1 VSKGTVLKGTVLKK
15 IKGLFNAHSCVELAY
30 LFGSMA
36 RGGRGKLSDVDVGVY
51 LNDALIKEER
61 DEEMLNILSGIVS
74 LLKTDKVDLV
84 VMNDAPVS
92 LNYEIIKCNAPLFMR
107 DGGKKIDVEQRI
119 LSRYLDRRYHEKMAS
134 DIFLRKVMEKG
145 ITY

>member
-1 VSKGTVLKGTVLKK
+1 MIVVSKWTILEK
-15 IKGLFNAHSCVELAY
+15 IKGLFNAHSCIELAY

-36 RGGRGKLSDVDVGVY
+36 NEKRGKLSDVDVGVY
-51 LNDALIKEER
+51 LNDALTKEER
-61 DEEMLNILSGIVS
+61 DEEMLSITSEIIS
-74 LLKTDKVDLV
+74 LLKTDKVDVV

-92 LNYEIIKCNAPLFMR
+92 LNYEIIKCNAPIFMR
-107 DGGKKIDVEQRI
+107 DEGKRVDAEQRI

-134 DIFLRKVMEKG
+134 DIFLRKVMEEG

>member
-1 VSKGTVLKGTVLKK
+1 MSIVVSKGAMLKK

-36 RGGRGKLSDVDVGVY
+36 KGERGKLSDVDLGVY
-51 LNDALIKEER
+51 FNDALVKEGR
-61 DEEMLNILSGIVS
+61 GEEMLNILGEVIS
-74 LLKTDKVDLV
+74 LLKTDKVDVV

-107 DGGKKIDVEQRI
+107 DRGKKIDVEQRI
-119 LSRYLDRRYHEKMAS
+119 LSRYLDRKYHEKMAS
-134 DIFLRKVMEKG
+134 DIFLRKVMEEG